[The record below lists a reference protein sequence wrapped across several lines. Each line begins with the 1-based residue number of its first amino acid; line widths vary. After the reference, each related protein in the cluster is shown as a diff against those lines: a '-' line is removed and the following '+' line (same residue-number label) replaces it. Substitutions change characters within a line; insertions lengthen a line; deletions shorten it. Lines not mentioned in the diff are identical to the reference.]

1 MKNNATA
8 RMVFEN
14 AKTAIDNA
22 YGKAG
27 SWTRFK
33 LTQSFL
39 RLEVA
44 LVAGAT
50 NFQFN
55 VLVNQAGA
63 AGIFSTE
70 QRLNLQ
76 DTFVP
81 AQVGFFVGL
90 TTGANDAA
98 YNLRSYLNPF
108 IFTNAAAM
116 QGIYNGVFSIM
127 VNNNNLVPAWDM
139 WQHWHS
145 PQTQQIAAAPAA
157 IDEFDGCD
165 DSMVAMEPN
174 VALIGSKNNV
184 LTLQLKAGLSAVDAN
199 SRLILIMRGVL
210 AQNSTVV
217 S

>member
-63 AGIFSTE
+63 GGIFNTE

-81 AQVGFFVGL
+81 AQIGFYAAL
-90 TTGANDAA
+90 PSSATDTTFKLN
-98 YNLRSYLNPF
+98 SYLNPF
-108 IFTNAAAM
+108 VFTNA
-116 QGIYNGVFSIM
+116 
-127 VNNNNLVPAWDM
+127 
-139 WQHWHS
+139 
-145 PQTQQIAAAPAA
+145 
-157 IDEFDGCD
+157 
-165 DSMVAMEPN
+165 
-174 VALIGSKNNV
+174 
-184 LTLQLKAGLSAVDAN
+184 
-199 SRLILIMRGVL
+199 
-210 AQNSTVV
+210 
-217 S
+217 